1 MEVGFGCKCSQKF
14 NSLFMEITLK
24 PISENDIFFINK
36 VVRHHS
42 NNTDMPISR

>member
-14 NSLFMEITLK
+14 NRLFMEITLK
-24 PISENDIFFINK
+24 PISENAIFFTDI

-42 NNTDMPISR
+42 NNTYMPISR